1 MTNAEIIMGSM
12 VLAELDPLTTVV
24 NTFAGWKR
32 RGYSVKKGE
41 KAVFKTKIWKPV
53 KYTKKEQESEI
64 DANLSAEQADKKH
77 LELVN
82 AAFFTSEQ
90 VEKREVTA

>member
-1 MTNAEIIMGSM
+1 MTNIDIIIGSM
-12 VLAELDPLTTVV
+12 VLAGLDPKTEVV

-53 KYTKKEQESEI
+53 KYAKKEQESET
-64 DANLSAEQADKKH
+64 DVNLSAEESDNKH
-77 LELVN
+77 LVLVN
-82 AAFFTSEQ
+82 SAFFTAEQ
-90 VEKREVTA
+90 VEKREATE

>member
-12 VLAELDPLTTVV
+12 VLAELDPMTTVV

-53 KYTKKEQESEI
+53 KYAKKEQESEI
-64 DANLSAEQADKKH
+64 DANLSAEDSDNKH
-77 LELVN
+77 LVLVN
-82 AAFFTSEQ
+82 AAFFTAEQ
-90 VEKREVTA
+90 VEKREATA

>member
-1 MTNAEIIMGSM
+1 MTNLEIIVGAMKLTG
-12 VLAELDPLTTVV
+12 LDPRTDVV

-64 DANLSAEQADKKH
+64 DANLSAEESDNKH
-77 LELVN
+77 LVLVN
-82 AAFFTSEQ
+82 AAFFTAEQ
-90 VEKREVTA
+90 VEKREATA